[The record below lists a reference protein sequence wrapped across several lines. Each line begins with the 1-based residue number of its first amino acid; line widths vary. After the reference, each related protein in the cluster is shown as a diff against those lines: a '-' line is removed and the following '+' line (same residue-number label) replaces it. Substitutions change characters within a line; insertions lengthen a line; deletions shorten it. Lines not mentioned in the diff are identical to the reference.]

1 MERSQLAHSQ
11 SEPVCSARNHPEQLL
26 RATSVHSV
34 SHIAS
39 ASSVTFEITPKPHTS
54 FNAARISMRSLCQI
68 SVRRE
73 NTHQTC
79 TSIGLQ
85 IIVAP
90 TSRALLPPTPGKD
103 RRHTQQ
109 HTHTHTYTHTHTH
122 THTRAR
128 ARTHTH
134 TRTHTHKHPQTHT
147 HTHTHTRA
155 TTVTTTSEKN
165 QHVA

>member
-109 HTHTHTYTHTHTH
+109 HTHTHTHTHARARARAHTHTHTH
-122 THTRAR
+122 THAHTH
-128 ARTHTH
+128 ARTHT
-134 TRTHTHKHPQTHT
+134 KG
-147 HTHTHTRA
+147 
-155 TTVTTTSEKN
+155 
-165 QHVA
+165 